1 MKKLL
6 VDNIEKIETRVNEMG
21 LTSFDSK
28 IDYFKNKNPEDI
40 DGTLKNLGITSEEDI
55 KDIANYFSD
64 LKPLYN
70 ALQDLSKRIEPEIL
84 KPLSDVILE
93 VVPRVVIQ
101 PSKNIQKAL
110 ESWRTM
116 TQEIFAN
123 IVSVQKSRVTFL
135 YELYKHVHGDVRVYE
150 TDIYSVAAS
159 WGYSKD
165 EVERI
170 VFYFEQKGYVRIK
183 RALGKAIAGVGLTVE
198 GIDYIESEI
207 ERGTIRAE
215 T

>member
-1 MKKLL
+1 M
-6 VDNIEKIETRVNEMG
+6 
-21 LTSFDSK
+21 
-28 IDYFKNKNPEDI
+28 
-40 DGTLKNLGITSEEDI
+40 
-55 KDIANYFSD
+55 
-64 LKPLYN
+64 
-70 ALQDLSKRIEPEIL
+70 
-84 KPLSDVILE
+84 
-93 VVPRVVIQ
+93 
-101 PSKNIQKAL
+101 
-110 ESWRTM
+110 
-116 TQEIFAN
+116 
-123 IVSVQKSRVTFL
+123 TFL